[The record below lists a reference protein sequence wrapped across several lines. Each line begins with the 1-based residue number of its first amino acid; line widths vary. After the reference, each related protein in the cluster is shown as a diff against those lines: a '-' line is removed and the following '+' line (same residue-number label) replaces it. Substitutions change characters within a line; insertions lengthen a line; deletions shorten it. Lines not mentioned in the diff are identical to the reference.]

1 MSDSL
6 DNQLVTKIFVK
17 KCAKIEKKTLF
28 FDPFLGTFLPQN
40 MLEKNVDLS
49 LFFFVFSS

>member
-6 DNQLVTKIFVK
+6 DNQLVIKNFSK
-17 KCAKIEKKTLF
+17 KFAKIAKKVLF
-28 FDPFLGTFLPQN
+28 FDPFFGTFLPQN

-49 LFFFVFSS
+49 FFFSTFSS